1 MTRVLLIVDMQNDFI
16 TGALG
21 TPEARAIVPTVKRL
35 VKTNFFSDRVF
46 TVDTHYYDYLTTQEG
61 KMLPIPHCMYRS
73 EGWSLAEELIE
84 WMKVSSPCP
93 IIEKSTFACNHME
106 DYPNELVQA
115 DEIFI
120 CGLCT
125 DICVVANALRL
136 KTSLPETPI
145 YIIKDATAGT
155 TPEKKE
161 AALSVMES
169 CQMHI
174 ISSEE
179 LYVPIVAKDRKG
191 RVIMKF
197 NYKVLAT
204 DDDTLKHDT
213 ACCTQKKG
221 E

>member
-1 MTRVLLIVDMQNDFI
+1 MNRVLLVVDMQNDFI
-16 TGALG
+16 TGVLG
-21 TPEARAIVPTVKRL
+21 TPEARAIVPTVKKL
-35 VKTNFFSDRVF
+35 LKTDFFSGRVF

-73 EGWSLAEELIE
+73 EGWGLAEELAE
-84 WMKVSSPCP
+84 WTKVSSPCP
-93 IIEKSTFACNHME
+93 IIEKRTFACKHMG
-106 DYPNELVQA
+106 DYPNEILQA
-115 DEIFI
+115 DEIYI

-136 KTSLPETPI
+136 KTGLSETPI

-169 CQMHI
+169 CQIYI
-174 ISSEE
+174 ISSED

-191 RVIMKF
+191 HVIMKF

-204 DDDTLKHDT
+204 DDDT
-213 ACCTQKKG
+213 
-221 E
+221 